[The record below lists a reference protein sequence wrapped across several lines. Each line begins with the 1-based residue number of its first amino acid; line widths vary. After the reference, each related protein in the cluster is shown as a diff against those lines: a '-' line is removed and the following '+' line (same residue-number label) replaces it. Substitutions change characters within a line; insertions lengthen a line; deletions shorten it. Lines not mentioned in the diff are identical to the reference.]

1 MTTTKLTSLFAT
13 ALFAMTNIVNA
24 QNYGKIVAIDLS
36 AQTVKATSTI
46 VLSWPLRSDVKSYS
60 LQRKAPGIATL
71 TVSNLAATSTGY
83 TDSTAAVGV
92 AYEYKLSGSPAVLG
106 EPTTYGNVLAGIE
119 APLVESRGSVLLV
132 IASDILSS
140 TSTKVS
146 RLVADLVGEGW
157 AVDQLTVNPT
167 DSVSSVKA
175 SIVSRYNAN
184 TGLKSLVL
192 IGHVPVPYSGNLN
205 PDSHPEHKGAWPCD
219 GFYGDIDGTWT
230 DSTVN
235 TSTAARS
242 ENFNTPGDG
251 KYDQS
256 SFPSALELNVGR
268 IDFDN
273 LPSFAPLTNA
283 DLICRYLDKNHAF
296 RTGATNVERRGLV
309 DDNLSTLREGLAA
322 SGRRS
327 ICSSVGSAN
336 MVDGDF
342 MSNSTPSLFG
352 TAVGYGSYSSIDGIG
367 TTATMA
373 AGSVNTVFN
382 QGFGSYYGDWNSAD
396 NVLRGI
402 IAANGVSL
410 TSVWSGR
417 PVINFYGMA
426 LGRTVGECVQA
437 AQNQATDAYS
447 QIGYNMK
454 AVSLN
459 LMGDPTLRLL
469 PVAPVANVAATIT
482 TGTSTLN
489 WSASTGVVG
498 YHIYRADAAGQPFVR
513 RNTSL
518 VTATTFSETNVA
530 NSSIYIV
537 KAVKIETTNS
547 GTFFNMSG
555 GDSIAPVQQA
565 VTLSAGEI
573 AINAWKTQYFG
584 ANSTNEAIAGDTC
597 DADKDGV
604 CNLVE
609 YAMGTNPTLS
619 SSKSG
624 LQNVNVSNTVSGRK
638 MSATFAK
645 LNSATGVK
653 LSIQCSSD
661 LQTWN
666 IAPATTLS
674 NFGGYTMSQVSV
686 SAAGEKCFFRVLVE
700 RI

>member
-1 MTTTKLTSLFAT
+1 MKTTNQLTSLFAT

-24 QNYGKIVAIDLS
+24 QDYGKIVSIDLS
-36 AQTVKATSTI
+36 AQTVKSSSTI

-60 LQRKAPGIATL
+60 LQRKAAGTNTL
-71 TVSNLAATSTGY
+71 TISNLAATSTGY
-83 TDSTAAVGV
+83 TDSTATVGV
-92 AYEYKLSGSPAVLG
+92 AYEYKLTGAPAVTG
-106 EPTTYGNVLAGIE
+106 EPTSYGDVLAGIE

-140 TSTKVS
+140 TSTKVN

-157 AVDQLTVNPT
+157 TVDQLTVNPT
-167 DSVSSVKA
+167 DSVASVKA
-175 SIVSRYNAN
+175 SIVSRYN
-184 TGLKSLVL
+184 TSLKSLVL

-219 GFYGDIDGTWT
+219 GFYGDLDGTWT

-235 TSTAARS
+235 TTTAARS
-242 ENFNTPGDG
+242 ENFNIPGDG

-256 SFPSALELNVGR
+256 SFPSTLEMNVGR

-296 RTGATNVERRGLV
+296 RTGAANVERRGLV

-322 SGRRS
+322 SGRRA
-327 ICSSVGSAN
+327 ICASVGAAN
-336 MVDGDF
+336 MVDADF

-352 TAVGYGSYSSIDGIG
+352 TAVGYGSYSSIQGIG
-367 TTATMA
+367 TTADMA
-373 AGSVNTVFN
+373 TGTVNTVFN

-437 AQNQATDAYS
+437 AQNQSTDAYA

-469 PVAPVANVAATIT
+469 PVAPVANVTATIT
-482 TGTSTLN
+482 SGTSTLN

-498 YHIYRADAAGQPFVR
+498 YHIYRADAAGQAFVR
-513 RNTSL
+513 CNSSL
-518 VTATTFSETNVA
+518 VTTTTFSETTVP
-530 NSSIYIV
+530 NSSLYIV
-537 KAVKIETTNS
+537 KAVKIETTTS
-547 GTFFNMSG
+547 GTFFNLSG
-555 GDSIAPVQQA
+555 GNSIAPTQKA
-565 VTLSAGEI
+565 VTLTAGEI
-573 AINAWKTQYFG
+573 AINAWKVQYFG
-584 ANSTNEAIAGDTC
+584 ANATNEAIAGDTC

-609 YAMGTNPTLS
+609 YAMGTNPTLA

-624 LQNVNVSNTVSGRK
+624 LQNVTLTNTVNGRK

-645 LNSATGVK
+645 LNSAAGVT

-661 LQTWN
+661 LTNWS
-666 IAPATTLS
+666 IAPATTIS

-686 SAAGEKCFFRVLVE
+686 SAAGDKCFFRVLVE